1 MSSRTMSVPAAE
13 PGRTTAR
20 EKHRDARNRA
30 STLRGVLST
39 AVAAPDNPDH
49 PHRPDVLEFRVG
61 KIEHPVIGM
70 IRSRKFRFALLPAA
84 WLAGALASSVMAQ
97 TPPSDHD
104 LGIYAGLHAAAAT
117 GDVATIEQLVGDG
130 EKPNL
135 QDSRSRTPLI
145 VAAFRRQH
153 AAVETLL
160 RLGANPNARDSDGYD
175 ALTIAAV
182 NNDVDTLK
190 AVLAGGGDARAAI
203 GRDKGSALISA
214 AQLGF
219 VDIVRALI
227 DAKADIDHV
236 NARGWSALITAVV
249 LGNGDRAHTDVVEA
263 LVAAGADGD
272 IKDSL
277 GKKALDYAR
286 SRGYTDMVP
295 ILQKATGRHT

>member
-1 MSSRTMSVPAAE
+1 MA
-13 PGRTTAR
+13 
-20 EKHRDARNRA
+20 D
-30 STLRGVLST
+30 
-39 AVAAPDNPDH
+39 PDNPDH

-104 LGIYAGLHAAAAT
+104 LGVYAGLHAAAAT

-190 AVLAGGGDARAAI
+190 AVLAGGGDARAVI

-227 DAKADIDHV
+227 DGKADIDHV
-236 NARGWSALITAVV
+236 NARGWSPLITAVV

-263 LVAAGADGD
+263 LVGAGADGD

-277 GKKALDYAR
+277 GKKAIDYAR